1 MNPVR
6 LKLSGFLSYRDP
18 VEIPFEGINLA
29 CISGQNGAGKSSIL
43 DSITWALF
51 GKARGKDEEIINS
64 RADAAEVILDFTY
77 ENSLYRVQRSK
88 PRNKTAVLE
97 FMIQDDAG
105 RWRTLTESSLRAT
118 EDRIQQVLR
127 LDYDTFINAS
137 FFLQGK
143 ADQFAQ
149 QRPGERK
156 HILSNV
162 LGLEIWE
169 TYRAQAAKNIR
180 AQESDRN
187 GIAGQL
193 QGIDEE
199 LAREP
204 EYQNQL
210 KQLETEL
217 GHLTELLD
225 TKTAALEAAVQQE
238 NMLKSL
244 QKSLEEK
251 TVRWHSDQQRLD
263 GVQQQLEQR
272 IQEKEKYQQAL
283 AAAPEIEQEYQA
295 WLKDRQQL
303 EHWEALAARQR
314 AVTEK
319 RSTQQA
325 VLEKKQAELTTLLNA
340 LRQRRTE
347 VDAKAAETPEIEQ
360 SLERLRVE
368 AELLAGQKQHMGEL
382 NEQRE
387 ALRLANS
394 EVDLNLQA
402 VVRELG
408 SLTERIARLGEAE
421 EELCPV
427 CKKPLSVSERQR
439 MVSDLQ
445 AEKSGKETRQRE
457 LAGQLQANKGR
468 MKAIVDQLNNL
479 TSLDARIQQNHQNLS
494 REEARLAQIREVSQK
509 FQTEFLP
516 QLTAVETSLEN
527 EDYEPAARAAIL
539 ALDAEAGQIGY
550 DAAAHEAVR
559 QSEQRRRTSEDQKR
573 TVDHARATLMPLER
587 EISTL
592 AASIASEQHSLE
604 QLTVEKQQSEQE
616 VQQLK
621 SRLPD
626 RKGLESE
633 VVALKEQVNRKN
645 IEVGGAQG
653 RIKNLD
659 YHRKQQKSLLARRD
673 EIQRQI
679 SLLKQ
684 LERAFSKDGI
694 PALLIEQA
702 LPEIES
708 QANDLLERLSNGAM
722 ALKFETQADY
732 KDNKRSDKKETLDI
746 KISDASGAY
755 REYEMYSG
763 GEAFR
768 VNFAIRLALS
778 RVLAHRAGARLQTL
792 VIDEGF
798 GSQDADGRQRLIEAI
813 NQVRGDFEKILV
825 ITHLEELKDAF
836 PARIEVE
843 KGTGGSTVHVQVL

>member
-6 LKLSGFLSYRDP
+6 LQLSGFLSYREP
-18 VEIPFEGINLA
+18 VEISFEGINLA

-51 GKARGKDEEIINS
+51 GKARGKDEDIINS

-77 ENSLYRVQRSK
+77 EDSLYRVQRSK
-88 PRNKTAVLE
+88 RRNKTSVLE
-97 FMIQDDAG
+97 FMIQDDNG
-105 RWRTLTESSLRAT
+105 RWRPLTESSARAT

-127 LDYDTFINAS
+127 LDYNTFINAS

-149 QRPGERK
+149 QSPGERK
-156 HILSNV
+156 HILSNI

-169 TYRAQAAKNIR
+169 TYRAQAVKNIR
-180 AQESDRN
+180 AQESERN
-187 GIAGQL
+187 VIAGQL
-193 QGIDEE
+193 QGIEEE

-210 KQLETEL
+210 KQLENDL
-217 GHLTELLD
+217 GHLTELLSS
-225 TKTAALEAAVQQE
+225 KAAALEAAVQQE

-251 TVRWHSDQQRLD
+251 SARLRSEQQRLANA
-263 GVQQQLEQR
+263 QQQYEQR
-272 IQEKEKYQQAL
+272 NQERETFQQAL
-283 AAAPEIEQEYQA
+283 DAAPEIEKEYQA

-303 EHWEALAARQR
+303 EHWEALAAQQH
-314 AVTEK
+314 AVTGK
-319 RSTQQA
+319 RSAQQT
-325 VLEKKQAELTTLLNA
+325 VIDKKQAELSTLLNA
-340 LRQRRTE
+340 LRQRQAE
-347 VDAKAAETPEIEQ
+347 ADAKSQEAPAIEQ
-360 SLERLRVE
+360 SLERLHAE
-368 AELLAGQKQHMGEL
+368 AKTLAGQKQQMSEL

-387 ALRLANS
+387 ALRLTISEMELNS
-394 EVDLNLQA
+394 QA
-402 VVRELG
+402 LARELG
-408 SLTERIARLGEAE
+408 LLTERIARLGETE

-427 CKKPLSVSERQR
+427 CKKPLSAPERQR
-439 MVSDLQ
+439 MESDLQ
-445 AEKSGKETRQRE
+445 AEKADLEVRQRE
-457 LAGQLQANKGR
+457 ITGQMQANKGR
-468 MKAIVDQLNNL
+468 MKIIVDQLNNL
-479 TSLDARIQQNHQNLS
+479 TSLDARIQQNHQNIS
-494 REEARLAQIREVSQK
+494 RDEARLAQILEVIQK
-509 FQTEFLP
+509 FQTDFLP
-516 QLTAVETSLEN
+516 QLTGVSAALEK
-527 EDYEPAARAAIL
+527 EDYESAARAEIL
-539 ALDAEAGQIGY
+539 KLDEKASQIGY

-559 QSEQRRRTSEDQKR
+559 QSEQRRRSSEDQKR
-573 TVDHARATLMPLER
+573 TVDNARATLMPLER
-587 EISTL
+587 EITTL
-592 AASIASEQHSLE
+592 AASIASEQQALESL
-604 QLTVEKQQSEQE
+604 TAEKQQSEQE
-616 VQQLK
+616 VQELK

-626 RKGLESE
+626 RNGLERE
-633 VVALKEQVNRKN
+633 VYALKEQVNRKN
-645 IEVGGAQG
+645 IEMGGAQG

-659 YHRKQQKSLLARRD
+659 NNRARQKSLIAQRD

-702 LPEIES
+702 LPEIET
-708 QANDLLERLSNGAM
+708 QANELLERLSNGTM

-732 KDNKRSDKKETLDI
+732 KDSKRSDKKETLEI
-746 KISDASGAY
+746 KISDSSGTY

-813 NQVRGDFEKILV
+813 NQVRSDFEKILV

-843 KGTGGSTVHVQVL
+843 KGTSGSTVRVQML